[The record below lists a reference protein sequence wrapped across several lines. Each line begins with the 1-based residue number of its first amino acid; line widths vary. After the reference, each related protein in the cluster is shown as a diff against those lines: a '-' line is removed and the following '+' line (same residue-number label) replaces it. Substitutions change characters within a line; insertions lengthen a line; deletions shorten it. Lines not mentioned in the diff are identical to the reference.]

1 MIAACKYAQEN
12 EADREKDDQKSLET
26 LKSDYEYEVYE
37 FTEEDL
43 EKCREATKDTW
54 TDIQNTVN
62 PALYEALSTAIEKN
76 K

>member
-26 LKSDYEYEVYE
+26 LKSDYGYEVYE
-37 FTEEDL
+37 FTEDDL
-43 EKCREATKDTW
+43 GKCREATKATW
-54 TDIQNTVN
+54 DDIQNTVN
-62 PALYEALSTAIEKN
+62 PALYKALEAAIEKN